1 MNLNSNLQNL
11 ILDKKPKK
19 ELEKHK
25 SNFYLKKIESRHLNR
40 NPILNS
46 SIKNK
51 TEIDLN
57 KFVCFDGNSYQHSS
71 LLSNSNLNLNP
82 LVETAIQLIKNP
94 NLKPEESYLN
104 KFFRTFQPITYGEL
118 YNLNPKNKI
127 YKLNVTNFFR
137 PWLHPKPT
145 NIFKFGLYGPKDI
158 TAVEHRMIRLKNIIT
173 NINKYGYI
181 PSNDDMIEGYLLIKD
196 QKDYRF
202 LITAGHHRVA
212 VLMALYL
219 TNPNSNKNKIEVKFD
234 KNRVKIEKVLESEID
249 NWPSVKSKYLN
260 KIDSLEIFNHFFN

>member
-1 MNLNSNLQNL
+1 MNKL
-11 ILDKKPKK
+11 ILDKKAPE

-25 SNFYLKKIESRHLNR
+25 SNFYSKKIKLRYLN
-40 NPILNS
+40 
-46 SIKNK
+46 
-51 TEIDLN
+51 LN
-57 KFVCFDGNSYQHSS
+57 KLHPQSYTNSEHLEINLNNFVAFDGNSYQ
-71 LLSNSNLNLNP
+71 NSNP

-94 NLKPEESYLN
+94 NLKPEESYLY
-104 KFFRTFQPITYGEL
+104 KFFRSFQPKTYGEL
-118 YNLNPKNKI
+118 YNLNSKNKI
-127 YKLNVTNFFR
+127 YNLNVTNFFR

-181 PSNDDMIEGYLLIKD
+181 PSTDDMIEGYLLIKD
-196 QKDYRF
+196 QKDHRF

-219 TNPNSNKNKIEVKFD
+219 TNPNSNKNKIKVKFD
-234 KNRVKIEKVLESEID
+234 KNRVKIEEVKEENIEKWS
-249 NWPSVKSKYLN
+249 SVKSNYLN
-260 KIDSLEIFNHFFN
+260 KNDALQVFNYYFN